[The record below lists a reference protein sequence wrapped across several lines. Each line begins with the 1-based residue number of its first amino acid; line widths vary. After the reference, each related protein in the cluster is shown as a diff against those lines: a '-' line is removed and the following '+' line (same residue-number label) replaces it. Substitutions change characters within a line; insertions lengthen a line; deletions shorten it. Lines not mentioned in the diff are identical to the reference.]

1 MFTMLLLQFHLA
13 YLQWLDISEIH
24 VGPSVPIIVEMGSD
38 QKKMCYHSIC
48 WSLSLMKIFFAKIR
62 EKMCYHSNFYYKGA

>member
-48 WSLSLMKIFFAKIR
+48 
-62 EKMCYHSNFYYKGA
+62 